1 MQLRTYRAM
10 VSAVDSAV
18 EQVISA
24 LDKRGMRKD
33 TLLVFHANSGGAV
46 GHKHPV
52 GDGDITHPSADNGP
66 YRDGRGSLY
75 EGGLRAV
82 AFAIWPEKI
91 QPSVVGEAMHAVDL
105 YPTLLRLAG
114 ARLEQPKP
122 LDGVDQWATISEG
135 KPSSRKEVLLNVEDF
150 RGGIRIG
157 DWKLIRIATLP
168 GRTELYNL
176 RADPSEED
184 NQAERDPERM
194 QSMLKRLT
202 DYAWEMAPSLYLQE
216 LSRPHQAD
224 MPIYWGDNPMRP

>member
-1 MQLRTYRAM
+1 VRMYRAM
-10 VSAVDSAV
+10 VSAVDAAV
-18 EQVISA
+18 EQVVGA
-24 LDKRGMRKD
+24 LDKHGMLKD
-33 TLLVFHANSGGAV
+33 TLLVFHATSGGAV
-46 GHKHPV
+46 GHKHPI
-52 GDGDITHPSADNGP
+52 GDGEVMHATADSGP

-82 AFAIWPEKI
+82 AFAVWAEKI
-91 QPSVVGEAMHAVDL
+91 PAGVVAEPMHAVDL

-114 ARLEQPKP
+114 AKLEQPKP
-122 LDGVDQWATISEG
+122 LDGMDEWPTISEG
-135 KPSSRKEVLLNVEDF
+135 KPSPRKEVLLNVEDF

-184 NQAERDPERM
+184 NQVEREPERT
-194 QSMLKRLT
+194 QTMLKRLT
-202 DYAWEMAPSLYLQE
+202 DYAWEMASSLYLQE
-216 LSRPHQAD
+216 LARPHQVE